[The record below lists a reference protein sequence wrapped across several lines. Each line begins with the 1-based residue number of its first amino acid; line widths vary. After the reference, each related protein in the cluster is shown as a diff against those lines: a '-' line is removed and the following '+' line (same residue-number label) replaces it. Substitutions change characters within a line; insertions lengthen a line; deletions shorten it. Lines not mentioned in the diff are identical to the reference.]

1 MSNKLI
7 VRIAEGFGN
16 QLFMY
21 AHSYALSKKINYQL
35 LIDDTSGYFKKKDIC
50 KFELDKLN
58 ISAEII
64 DDKDKFNNNLLNF
77 KRKILKNIDQFLHL
91 QKFLI
96 EKISLN
102 KETIFY
108 DYNTKNFSN
117 KLHVEGHFES
127 ELYFK
132 DHKNALKKEFTIKN
146 SDILKK
152 NKFYNDIVHNDRIV
166 SICVR
171 QNRYSERI
179 DNRSNNSSI
188 NKSNN
193 FTRETIEY
201 INRAVLFCEKKIDN
215 PIFYIWSN
223 DFSGLREYFD
233 NKKFIFVDNNE
244 NKLITD
250 FYLMNKC
257 KNFIVGPT
265 TFHWWAAW
273 LNYQKKN
280 FIVCPKNLNPSNNRD
295 FWPKEWH
302 KI

>member
-1 MSNKLI
+1 MINKLI
-7 VRIAEGFGN
+7 VRIAEGLGN

-35 LIDDTSGYFKKKDIC
+35 LIDDSSGYFKKKDIC

-58 ISAEII
+58 ISAETICN
-64 DDKDKFNNNLLNF
+64 KDKFDNHLLNF
-77 KRKILKNIDQFLHL
+77 KRKMLKNVDQFFHL
-91 QKFLI
+91 KKFLI
-96 EKISLN
+96 EKIGHN
-102 KETIFY
+102 KQTKFY

-117 KLHVEGHFES
+117 RFYVEGYFES

-132 DHKNALKKEFTIKN
+132 EHKKDLKKEFTIKN
-146 SDILKK
+146 SDTLKN
-152 NKFYNDIVHNDRIV
+152 NKFYNDIAHNDKVV

-179 DNRSNNSSI
+179 GNRYNNSSI

-193 FTRETIEY
+193 FTRETIQY
-201 INRAVLFCEKKIDN
+201 INRAVLLCEKKIDN

-223 DFSGLREYFD
+223 DFSGLHEYFN
-233 NKKFIFVDNNE
+233 NKKFIFVDNDE

-250 FYLMNKC
+250 FYLMNNC

-273 LNYQKKN
+273 LNYEKKN
-280 FIVCPKNLNPSNNRD
+280 FIVCPQNLNPSSNKD
-295 FWPKEWH
+295 FWPKEWY
-302 KI
+302 KL